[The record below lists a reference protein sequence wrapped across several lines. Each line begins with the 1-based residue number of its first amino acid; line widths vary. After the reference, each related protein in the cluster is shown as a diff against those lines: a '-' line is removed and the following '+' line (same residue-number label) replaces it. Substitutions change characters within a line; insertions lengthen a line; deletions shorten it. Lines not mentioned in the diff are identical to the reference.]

1 MKLLLDAN
9 ISWRLAA
16 KLKDHFTDCLHVD
29 HIGFTVPATDIDIWN
44 YASAN
49 QCIIVTND
57 DDFLNLANLKKFPPK
72 VVLLRTGNQS
82 NAYIEM
88 LLIKHLKDI
97 EALSGTDEYGLLEI
111 F

>member
-16 KLKDHFTDCLHVD
+16 RLKEYFKDCLHVD
-29 HIGFTVPATDIDIWN
+29 HIGLLIPASDIDIWN
-44 YASAN
+44 YALAN
-49 QCIIVTND
+49 ECIIVTND
-57 DDFLNLANLKKFPPK
+57 DDFLNLANFKNFPPK

-82 NAYIEM
+82 NTYIEL

-97 EALSGTDEYGLLEI
+97 EALFVSDEYGLLEI